1 MADSESR
8 IPRVFIVRHGETE
21 WAKNGKHTGRTDI
34 ELTPLGVRQVAS
46 TASQLVGPGKLLDP
60 TKLLKIF
67 VSPRKRALQTFETLL
82 RQQHGEISG
91 DDRITIT
98 ENIAEWDYGDYEG
111 LTPKETKA
119 LRKERGL
126 DQEDGKEWSV
136 WSVGCEGGESPQ
148 QVAERLDRL
157 VEQIKDLQR
166 PFMRG
171 EKAADVLIVAHGL
184 ILRVF
189 VKRWL
194 GYPVDFPLSMMMAP
208 GAVGILTYK
217 NHNVDEPAF
226 QIGMALPVGDD

>member
-1 MADSESR
+1 MADAEAQ

-21 WAKNGKHTGRTDI
+21 WAKIGKHTGKSDI
-34 ELTPLGVRQVAS
+34 ELTPLGIRQVAS

-60 TKLLKIF
+60 TKLIKIF

-82 RQQHGEISG
+82 GQQHGEISG

-98 ENIAEWDYGDYEG
+98 EDIAEWDYVSCHHMFCPHLRATHLIIV
-111 LTPKETKA
+111 LTVIY
-119 LRKERGL
+119 R
-126 DQEDGKEWSV
+126 
-136 WSVGCEGGESPQ
+136 SPQ
-148 QVAERLDRL
+148 QVAEHLGRL

-194 GYPVDFPLSMMMAP
+194 GYPVDFPLSMLMMP
-208 GAVGILTYK
+208 GSVGILTL
-217 NHNVDEPAF
+217 NHSSEEPAF
-226 QIGMALPVGDD
+226 QIGMALPAA